1 MSAPPAL
8 EIRNLTAGYGGR
20 PVLEDVLLDLAQG
33 ERLALIGP
41 NGCGKS
47 TLLRAVT
54 AEVVES
60 GGTIRHDG
68 EEIALLET
76 DAVIRHGIAYVR
88 QTRNVFPGLTVD
100 ENLDLASREDG
111 VDRDSILASFPVLQ
125 GRGNVRA
132 GLLSGG
138 ERQAVAV
145 AMALLRRVSL
155 LLLDEPV
162 AGLSQK
168 NAAMILDGISR
179 LQQERGFAMIVI
191 EHRLRLIR
199 PHVDRV
205 VVMLRGEIAEDTA
218 DCSILEDQGRLER
231 HYQL

>member
-1 MSAPPAL
+1 MSSPAAL
-8 EIRNLTAGYGGR
+8 EIRDLNVGYGGR
-20 PVLEDVLLDLAQG
+20 PVLQAVSLDLAQG
-33 ERLALIGP
+33 ERLALVGP

-47 TLLRAVT
+47 TLLRGVT
-54 AEVVES
+54 AEILES
-60 GGTIRHDG
+60 RGSIRHNG
-68 EEIALLET
+68 EDVASWRT
-76 DAVIRHGIAYVR
+76 DEVIRHGIAYVR
-88 QTRNVFPGLTVD
+88 QTRNVFLGLTVD

-111 VDRDSILASFPVLQ
+111 VPRESILASFPALR

-132 GLLSGG
+132 SLLSGG
-138 ERQAVAV
+138 ERQVVAV

-162 AGLSQK
+162 ANLSEK
-168 NAAMILDGISR
+168 NAAMILEEIAQ
-179 LQQERGFAMIVI
+179 LQRERGFAMIIV

-205 VVMLRGEIAEDTA
+205 VIMVRGEIAEDTT

-231 HYQL
+231 HYLL